1 MSTSIA
7 FIGGGNMASSL
18 IGGLTSSAESPAH
31 ILVAE
36 PDADQR
42 QQLSQQFGIQTTANN
57 IDTLKADVVVL
68 AVKPQLLQVVCR
80 QLADTLGQAGTRP
93 LFISIAAGVRSA
105 DINRWLGGDQAIV
118 RCMPNTPALLQAGA
132 TGLYAN
138 PQVNAAQKTMAEN
151 ILQAVGITLWVN
163 SEEELDAVTAVSGS
177 GPAYFFLLMEAM
189 QQAGIQL
196 GLEPATAEKLVIQTA
211 LGAALM
217 ADHSDVDVATL
228 RARVTSKGGTTE
240 QAIKSFQSADFEKL
254 VANALKAASD
264 RSQTLADELSR
275 DTA

>member
-18 IGGLTSSAESPAH
+18 IGGLISSSEQSDN

-36 PDADQR
+36 PSAEQR
-42 QQLSQQFGIQTTANN
+42 KQLTQQFDIQTTEDNT
-57 IDTLKADVVVL
+57 DTLNADVVVL
-68 AVKPQLLQVVCR
+68 AVKPQLIQVVCR
-80 QLADTLGQAGTRP
+80 ALAEELGKTNKQT

-105 DINRWLGGDQAIV
+105 DIDRWLGGNQAIV
-118 RCMPNTPALLQAGA
+118 RCMPNTPSLLQAGA

-138 PQVNAAQKTMAEN
+138 KKVNDSQKSLAEN

-163 SEEELDAVTAVSGS
+163 AEDELDAVTAVSGS

-189 QQAGIQL
+189 QQAGIKL
-196 GLEPATAEKLVIQTA
+196 GLKEEIAEKLVLQTA

-217 ADHSDVDVATL
+217 ANNSDVNAATL

-240 QAIKSFQSADFEKL
+240 QAIKSLQNSNFEKL
-254 VANALKAASD
+254 VETALKAAND
-264 RSQTLADELSR
+264 RSQTLADELSK
-275 DTA
+275 DPS

>member
-18 IGGLTSSAESPAH
+18 IGGLIASAESPAN

-36 PDADQR
+36 PSEEQR
-42 QQLSQQFGIQTTANN
+42 ERLTQQFGIQTSANN
-57 IDTLKADVVVL
+57 IDTLNADVVVL

-80 QLADTLGQAGTRP
+80 ALSKALKSSTQAP
-93 LFISIAAGVRSA
+93 LFISIAAGVRSE
-105 DINRWLGGDQAIV
+105 DINHWLGSNQAIV
-118 RCMPNTPALLQAGA
+118 RCMPNTPSLLKAGA

-138 PQVNAAQKTMAEN
+138 TQVNDAQKKLAGN
-151 ILQAVGITLWVN
+151 ILQSVGITLWVN
-163 SEEELDAVTAVSGS
+163 SEDELDAVTAVSGS

-189 QQAGIQL
+189 QQAGIKL
-196 GLEPATAEKLVIQTA
+196 GLEAKTAEKLVLQTA

-217 ADHSDVDVATL
+217 ADNSDVDAATL

-240 QAIKSFQSADFEKL
+240 QAIKSFLDAGFEQM
-254 VANALKAASD
+254 VENALKAAND
-264 RSQTLADELSR
+264 RSQTLADELSK
-275 DTA
+275 DSQ

>member
-18 IGGLTSSAESPAH
+18 IGGLISSSEQSDN

-36 PDADQR
+36 PSAEQR
-42 QQLSQQFGIQTTANN
+42 KQLTQQFDIQTTEDNT
-57 IDTLKADVVVL
+57 DTLNADVVVL
-68 AVKPQLLQVVCR
+68 AVKPQLLQIVCR
-80 QLADTLGQAGTRP
+80 ALAEELEKTNKQT

-105 DINRWLGGDQAIV
+105 DIDRWLGGNQAIV
-118 RCMPNTPALLQAGA
+118 RCMPNTPSLLQVGA

-138 PQVNAAQKTMAEN
+138 KKVNDSQKSLAEN

-163 SEEELDAVTAVSGS
+163 TEDELDAVTAVSGS

-189 QQAGIQL
+189 QQAGIKL
-196 GLEPATAEKLVIQTA
+196 GLKAETAEKLVLQTA

-217 ADHSDVDVATL
+217 ADNSDVDAATL

-240 QAIKSFQSADFEKL
+240 QAIKSLQNSNFENL
-254 VANALKAASD
+254 VEAALKAASD
-264 RSQTLADELSR
+264 RSQTLADELSK
-275 DTA
+275 DPS